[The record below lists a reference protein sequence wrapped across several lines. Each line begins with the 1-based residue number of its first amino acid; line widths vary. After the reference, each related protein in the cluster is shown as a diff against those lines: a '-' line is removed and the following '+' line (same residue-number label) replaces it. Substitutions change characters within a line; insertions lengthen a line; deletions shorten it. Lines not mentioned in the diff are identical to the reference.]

1 MLKYVKEVMNM
12 MTTIE
17 ARLDPKT
24 AKKLIVFEKDEIK
37 NWSHMGRLVWH
48 I

>member
-24 AKKLIVFEKDEIK
+24 AKKTHRF
-37 NWSHMGRLVWH
+37 
-48 I
+48 